1 MNDYKNMNND
11 YVLRRTKIQSSDQS
25 KPTND
30 TNKLNKNGISFD
42 QVLSGIKNSE
52 EVKFSKH
59 AISRLQS
66 RNIDLST
73 SELERLNSA
82 VDKAGAKGI
91 TDALILMDNKAFV
104 ASIKNNMIITAA
116 TDNELKDN
124 VFTNIDGAV
133 IV

>member
-11 YVLRRTKIQSSDQS
+11 YVLRRTRIQSSDQS

-30 TNKLNKNGISFD
+30 VNKLNRNGISFD
-42 QVLSGIKNSE
+42 QVLNGIQNSE